1 MRYLGS
7 HISSAGGVSQVPLR
21 AKEIPVNTVQ
31 FFAKNNNQW
40 LAKKPIDA
48 KVVEAYFKNKKEC
61 GIGIAFSHAGYL
73 INLASPDREN
83 HALSLRSFAQEIE
96 LGNLLRLDFVVLH
109 PGSHVGTGVDT
120 GIARIAESINRVFSL
135 TGEVHPTL
143 LLENTA
149 GQGSAI
155 GHRFEELAAILDK
168 IEAKEKV
175 GICFDTCHGF
185 AAGYDQRVK
194 KDFDKTWREF
204 DRTIGLKKLKA
215 IHLNDSKKPL
225 GSRVDRHD
233 HIGRGE
239 MGDDPFCHLMLD
251 KRFEKI
257 PMVLETPKHDDFV
270 RYDRM
275 NLERLGSFWQEAL

>member
-1 MRYLGS
+1 MRYLGT

-40 LAKKPIDA
+40 LAKKLIDA
-48 KVVEAYFKNKKEC
+48 KEAEAYFHNKKEC
-61 GIGIAFSHAGYL
+61 GVEIAFSHAGYL
-73 INLASPDREN
+73 INLASPDPKN
-83 HALSLRSFAQEIE
+83 HGLSLKSFAQEIE
-96 LGNLLRLDFVVLH
+96 RANLLRLDFVVLH
-109 PGSHVGTGVDT
+109 PGAHVGTGVDA
-120 GIARIAESINRVFSL
+120 GIARIAESINRVFAQVDEIH
-135 TGEVHPTL
+135 TTL

-149 GQGSAI
+149 GQGSSI
-155 GHRFEELAAILDK
+155 GHRFEELAAILEK
-168 IEAKEKV
+168 VEAKEKV

-185 AAGYDQRVK
+185 AAGYDQRDK
-194 KDFDKTWREF
+194 KDFDKMWREF

-215 IHLNDSKKPL
+215 MHLNDSKKTL

-239 MGDDPFCHLMLD
+239 LGDAPFRHLMRD
-251 KRFEKI
+251 KRFEKT

-270 RYDRM
+270 KYDRM
-275 NLERLGSFWQEAL
+275 NLERLRSF

>member
-1 MRYLGS
+1 MRYLGT

-21 AKEIPVNTVQ
+21 AREIPVNTVQ

-40 LAKKPIDA
+40 LAKKPIDP
-48 KVVEAYFKNKKEC
+48 KELEVYFKNKEVC
-61 GIGIAFSHAGYL
+61 GIEIAFSHAGYL
-73 INLASPDREN
+73 INLASPDPKN
-83 HALSLRSFAQEIE
+83 HTLSLGSFAQEIE
-96 LGNLLRLDFVVLH
+96 LANLLRLDFVVLH
-109 PGSHVGTGVDT
+109 PGSHVGTGVDI
-120 GIARIAESINRVFSL
+120 GIARIAESINQIFDEI
-135 TGEVHPTL
+135 GNVHPTL

-155 GHRFEELAAILDK
+155 GHRFEELAAIIEKIEVKDK
-168 IEAKEKV
+168 I

-185 AAGYDQRVK
+185 AAGYDQCDI
-194 KDFDKTWREF
+194 KDFDRMWQEF
-204 DRTIGLKKLKA
+204 DQMVGLKKLKA

-233 HIGRGE
+233 HIGLGE
-239 MGDDPFCHLMLD
+239 MGDAPFRHLMQD

-275 NLERLGSFWQEAL
+275 NLERLRSF